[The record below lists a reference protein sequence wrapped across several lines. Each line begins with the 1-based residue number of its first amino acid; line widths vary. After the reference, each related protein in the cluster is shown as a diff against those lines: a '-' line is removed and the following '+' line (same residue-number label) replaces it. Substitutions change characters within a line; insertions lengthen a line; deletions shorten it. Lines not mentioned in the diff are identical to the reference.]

1 MNYDLLMQKEIES
14 LTNTPTLL
22 LHTCCAPCSSVC
34 LKRLG
39 DHFKITVFFYNP
51 NITEEK
57 EYQKRLAELKRFI
70 NEFQV
75 KYKIQM
81 IEAKYDP
88 NSFFDQSKGMENIPE
103 RGIRCF
109 SCYQLRLQETVKIAE
124 ENNFDYFATTLTLS
138 PFKNANWLN
147 QIGETLAKD
156 KKVKYLYSDFKKH
169 NGYKESIELSEKYHL
184 YRQNYCGCIYSKKI
198 TN

>member
-81 IEAKYDP
+81 TSLYLHE
-88 NSFFDQSKGMENIPE
+88 IPYLY
-103 RGIRCF
+103 I
-109 SCYQLRLQETVKIAE
+109 YL
-124 ENNFDYFATTLTLS
+124 Y
-138 PFKNANWLN
+138 
-147 QIGETLAKD
+147 LAK
-156 KKVKYLYSDFKKH
+156 K
-169 NGYKESIELSEKYHL
+169 
-184 YRQNYCGCIYSKKI
+184 
-198 TN
+198 